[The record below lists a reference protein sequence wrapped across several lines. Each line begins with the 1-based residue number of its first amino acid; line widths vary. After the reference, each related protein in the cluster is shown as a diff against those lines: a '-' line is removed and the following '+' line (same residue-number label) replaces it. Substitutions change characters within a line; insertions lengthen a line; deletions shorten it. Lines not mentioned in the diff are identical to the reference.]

1 MRRCLT
7 GFIILALGFPC
18 RVEAMALPEPP
29 ENLSLEHA
37 LDEAMIHNPQLLAS
51 KADLK
56 RVEAE
61 AAATRLNP
69 LRSVSANV
77 GMTSAFTGLP
87 APALGAYLTWNL
99 GEWLSMGANSSGADA
114 RVEAARQALRATT
127 LQIVLNTTAAHAAW
141 ETQQKLLGLRQAAI
155 KSSQSDQL
163 VVERLFGKGTASIN
177 DLMKARLAS
186 SQTQV
191 DLAQS
196 EGEYRK
202 AWSALLAQMGKTD
215 WAEPKVRNLVKP

>member
-1 MRRCLT
+1 MRRCMR
-7 GFIILALGFPC
+7 GVAILLLGLAMPA
-18 RVEAMALPEPP
+18 EAISLPEPP
-29 ENLSLEHA
+29 DGLNLERA
-37 LDEAMIHNPQLLAS
+37 LDVAMAHNPQLLAA

-61 AAATRLNP
+61 AAAMRLNP
-69 LRSVSANV
+69 MRAVSANV
-77 GMTSAFTGLP
+77 GMNSTFNGLP
-87 APALGAYLTWNL
+87 APAIGAYLTWNL
-99 GEWLSMGANSSGADA
+99 GEWLSMGANADGAEA

-127 LQIVLNTTAAHAAW
+127 LQVVLTTTAAHAAW

-155 KSSQSDQL
+155 KASQSDQL

-186 SQTQV
+186 SQSQV

-215 WAEPKVRNLVKP
+215 WVELKDAGRKP